1 LLSRAFLV
9 FSFGDAEGGFVHAGL
24 FSVFVFIR
32 AKTQDRLVHGRA
44 HRRA

>member
-32 AKTQDRLVHGRA
+32 VTVDLELVRT
-44 HRRA
+44 